1 MIFLFKIVMFI
12 YKNKIVDFIIIIIF
26 VVKLNIGVK
35 N

>member
-1 MIFLFKIVMFI
+1 MIFLFKIVMVI